1 MNTTRHRGVLLGL
14 LGLLLLGAC
23 SDTATD
29 TDSGAQALRLNE
41 VLAKSE
47 SGSDWLEL
55 YNTSDGEVSLAGLG
69 LRDSNA
75 DWTFEEGT
83 VAAKG
88 FVRVFCDDSGVN
100 GRASFKLSSGGESLT
115 LVDGAGA
122 SLDTVTFPA
131 LKSDVS
137 WGRYPDGTGEWSFLE
152 QPSPAAANVKSATT
166 DGGSGDVRSADAGAT
181 NAPCTTS
188 ADCLSKVCHK
198 NVCVSSYPNETGGAC
213 VGHGNCLSMV
223 CVNKICAA
231 GSSPMGSTCLK
242 GEECASGACASGV
255 CTGGAASDAGPSDL
269 DAGPSDLALPDQ
281 G

>member
-1 MNTTRHRGVLLGL
+1 MNTTRRWGVLFGL

-23 SDTATD
+23 SDTATA
-29 TDSGAQALRLNE
+29 TDGGAQGLRLNE

-55 YNTSDGEVSLAGLG
+55 YNTSDAEVSLTGLG

-75 DWTFEEGT
+75 NWTFEEGT
-83 VAAKG
+83 VTANG

-100 GRASFKLSSGGESLT
+100 GRASFKLSSAGESLT

-122 SLDTVTFPA
+122 TLDTVTFPA
-131 LKSDVS
+131 QKSDVS
-137 WGRYPDGTGEWSFLE
+137 WGRHPDGTGEWSFLE
-152 QPSPAAANVKSATT
+152 QPSPAAANVKGAAT
-166 DGGSGDVRSADAGAT
+166 DGGVDARPADAGAT
-181 NAPCTTS
+181 NAPCTKST
-188 ADCLSKVCHK
+188 DCLSQSCHK
-198 NVCVSSYPNETGGAC
+198 NVCVSTYQNETGGAC

-231 GSSPMGSTCLK
+231 GSSPAGSTCLK
-242 GEECASGACASGV
+242 AEECVSGSCVAGACA
-255 CTGGAASDAGPSDL
+255 GGAPPDAG
-269 DAGPSDLALPDQ
+269 ASDLAFPDQ